1 MTSKQA
7 PIEPVDPRRV
17 IPINIEEEMKTS
29 YIDYAMSVII
39 GRAIPDVRDGLK
51 PVHRRTLYAMWEEG
65 NTSDKPY
72 KKSAR
77 AVAATMG
84 KYHPHG
90 DFSIYDTLVKMA
102 QPFSYRAPLVDG
114 QGNFGSVDG
123 DSAAAMRY
131 TEARLTKY
139 TEALLTDLEKET
151 VDFSPNFD
159 SSTSEPTVLPCR
171 VPNLLVNGS
180 SGIAV
185 GMATNMPPHNLREV
199 AEAVKLV
206 IDRPH
211 CTSEDLLRVLP
222 GPDFPTGGIIMGRA
236 GIRSAYETGHGKLTV
251 RGVAEIEDVETRV
264 PKIIISEL
272 PFQVNKARLVE
283 HIAELVKEKRIEG
296 ISDLRDESD
305 KDGMRVVIELRKGV
319 IPKIILNQLYKH
331 TSLETTF
338 GVINLAISEG
348 QPKTLGVR
356 GLIDE
361 FLRHRVEVVRRR
373 CGFDLKKA
381 RDRLHII
388 DGLLIALDRIDEVIA
403 TIRASESAEAAGKA
417 LIEQFGLSE
426 LQAAAILAMQ
436 LRRLAHLEQ
445 TKLRDERIEL
455 LKTIERLELI
465 LSCEANVLR
474 EIRKEVVAAGK
485 EFGNERRTQI
495 SDEDSDLNLIDLI
508 PDVPMLISITAQN
521 YIKRLPLET
530 YRAQHRGGRGVIG
543 MTTKEEDQ
551 VDNIFLAS
559 MHDYLLCFTTDGR
572 LYWLKVYDIPEASR
586 TSKGKAIVNLLNL
599 RDELVTAVIP
609 IREFSDDRY
618 LFFSTRQGQVA
629 KIATSEFSRPRQSG
643 INAITLREGDL
654 LVDVKQTDGTQE
666 IILSTAKGQ
675 ALRFHEGEVRV
686 MGRGVQGVRG
696 IKLKYADELVT
707 TTLVEKEHLLTITA
721 QGAGKRTDFE
731 EFRGH
736 GRGTMGVRNILAGP
750 GNPVVATRA
759 VSPDE
764 EVVIITASGNVIR
777 IRAADISIQKRSTR
791 GVRMIR
797 LDEDDRVVGFACLD
811 NITCD
816 TGTESEDGD
825 AERETEA
832 GQQHLDDDIT

>member
-7 PIEPVDPRRV
+7 PIEPEDPRRV
-17 IPINIEEEMKTS
+17 IRINIEEEMKTS

-90 DFSIYDTLVKMA
+90 DTSIYDTLVKMA
-102 QPFSYRAPLVDG
+102 QPFSYRSPLVDG

-123 DSAAAMRY
+123 DSPAAMRY

-139 TEALLTDLEKET
+139 AEALLTDLEKET
-151 VDFSPNFD
+151 VDFIPNFD
-159 SSTSEPTVLPCR
+159 TSTSEPTVLPCR

-185 GMATNMPPHNLREV
+185 GMATNMAPHNLREV
-199 AEAVKLV
+199 VEAVKLV

-211 CTSEDLLRVLP
+211 CTTDDLLKVLP

-251 RGVAEIEDVETRV
+251 RGVAEIEDVETKV

-319 IPKIILNQLYKH
+319 LPKIILNQLYKH
-331 TSLETTF
+331 TSLESTF

-373 CGFDLKKA
+373 CGFELRKA

-403 TIRASESAEAAGKA
+403 TIRASESAETAGRA
-417 LIEQFGLSE
+417 LIEKFGLSE
-426 LQAAAILAMQ
+426 LQAVGDPRDAAPPP
-436 LRRLAHLEQ
+436 
-445 TKLRDERIEL
+445 
-455 LKTIERLELI
+455 
-465 LSCEANVLR
+465 
-474 EIRKEVVAAGK
+474 
-485 EFGNERRTQI
+485 RRT
-495 SDEDSDLNLIDLI
+495 S
-508 PDVPMLISITAQN
+508 
-521 YIKRLPLET
+521 
-530 YRAQHRGGRGVIG
+530 
-543 MTTKEEDQ
+543 
-551 VDNIFLAS
+551 
-559 MHDYLLCFTTDGR
+559 
-572 LYWLKVYDIPEASR
+572 SR
-586 TSKGKAIVNLLNL
+586 PS
-599 RDELVTAVIP
+599 
-609 IREFSDDRY
+609 S
-618 LFFSTRQGQVA
+618 
-629 KIATSEFSRPRQSG
+629 ATSGSSCSRRSSG
-643 INAITLREGDL
+643 SN
-654 LVDVKQTDGTQE
+654 
-666 IILSTAKGQ
+666 
-675 ALRFHEGEVRV
+675 
-686 MGRGVQGVRG
+686 
-696 IKLKYADELVT
+696 
-707 TTLVEKEHLLTITA
+707 
-721 QGAGKRTDFE
+721 
-731 EFRGH
+731 
-736 GRGTMGVRNILAGP
+736 
-750 GNPVVATRA
+750 
-759 VSPDE
+759 
-764 EVVIITASGNVIR
+764 
-777 IRAADISIQKRSTR
+777 
-791 GVRMIR
+791 
-797 LDEDDRVVGFACLD
+797 
-811 NITCD
+811 
-816 TGTESEDGD
+816 
-825 AERETEA
+825 
-832 GQQHLDDDIT
+832 

>member
-17 IPINIEEEMKTS
+17 IQINIEEEMKTS

-65 NTSDKPY
+65 NTSDKAY

-90 DFSIYDTLVKMA
+90 DTSIYDTLVKMA
-102 QPFSYRAPLVDG
+102 QPFSYRSPLVDG

-123 DSAAAMRY
+123 DSPAAMRY
-131 TEARLTKY
+131 TEARLTRY
-139 TEALLTDLEKET
+139 AEALLTDLEKET
-151 VDFSPNFD
+151 VDFIPNFD
-159 SSTSEPTVLPCR
+159 TSTSEPTVLPCR

-211 CTSEDLLRVLP
+211 CTTDDLLKVLP
-222 GPDFPTGGIIMGRA
+222 GPDFPTGGIIMGRG
-236 GIRSAYETGHGKLTV
+236 GIRSAYQTGHGKLTV
-251 RGVAEIEDVETRV
+251 RGVAEIEDVETKV

-319 IPKIILNQLYKH
+319 LPKIILNQLYKH
-331 TSLETTF
+331 TSLESTF

-373 CGFDLKKA
+373 CGFELRKA

-403 TIRASESAEAAGKA
+403 TIRASESAEVAGRA
-417 LIEQFGLSE
+417 LIERFGLSE

-436 LRRLAHLEQ
+436 LRRLAALEQ
-445 TKLRDERIEL
+445 TKLRDERLEL

-495 SDEDSDLNLIDLI
+495 REDEALLDIEDLI
-508 PDVPMLISITAQN
+508 EDRPMLISITAQN

-543 MTTKEEDQ
+543 MATKEEDQ

-559 MHDYLLCFTTDGR
+559 MHDYLLCFTSDGR
-572 LYWLKVYDIPEASR
+572 LYWLKVYEIPEASR

-609 IREFSDDRY
+609 MREFREDRY

-643 INAITLREGDL
+643 INAITLREGDH

-675 ALRFHEGEVRV
+675 ALRFHEDEVRN

-696 IKLKYADELVT
+696 IE
-707 TTLVEKEHLLTITA
+707 
-721 QGAGKRTDFE
+721 R
-731 EFRGH
+731 
-736 GRGTMGVRNILAGP
+736 RGTAMNSLRP
-750 GNPVVATRA
+750 
-759 VSPDE
+759 
-764 EVVIITASGNVIR
+764 
-777 IRAADISIQKRSTR
+777 RSSRKST
-791 GVRMIR
+791 
-797 LDEDDRVVGFACLD
+797 
-811 NITCD
+811 
-816 TGTESEDGD
+816 S
-825 AERETEA
+825 
-832 GQQHLDDDIT
+832 

>member
-7 PIEPVDPRRV
+7 PIEPADPRRV

-90 DFSIYDTLVKMA
+90 DSSIYDTLVKMA

-139 TEALLTDLEKET
+139 AEALLTDLEKET

-185 GMATNMPPHNLREV
+185 GMATNMPPHNLKEV

-206 IDRPH
+206 IDRPQ
-211 CTSEDLLRVLP
+211 CTVDDLLRILP
-222 GPDFPTGGIIMGRA
+222 GPDFPTGGIIMGTE
-236 GIRSAYETGHGKLTV
+236 GIREAYETGHGKLTV

-331 TSLETTF
+331 TSLESTF

-373 CGFDLKKA
+373 CGFELRKA

-417 LIEQFGLSE
+417 LVEMFGLSD

-445 TKLRDERIEL
+445 TKLRDERLDL
-455 LKTIERLELI
+455 LKIIERLELI

-474 EIRKEVVAAGK
+474 EIRKEVASAGK
-485 EFGNERRTQI
+485 EFGNERRTRI
-495 SDEDSDLNLIDLI
+495 SEEEADLNLIDLI

-543 MTTKEEDQ
+543 MATKEEDQ
-551 VDNIFLAS
+551 VDNIFVAS

-572 LYWLKVYDIPEASR
+572 LYWLKVYEIPEASR

-609 IREFSDDRY
+609 IREFREDRY

-629 KIATSEFSRPRQSG
+629 KIATSEFSRPRQTG
-643 INAITLREGDL
+643 INAITLREDDC

-666 IILSTAKGQ
+666 LILSTAKGQ
-675 ALRFHEGEVRV
+675 ALRFHEGEVRN

-696 IKLKYADELVT
+696 IKLKYGDQLVAT
-707 TTLVEKEHLLTITA
+707 TIVEKEHLLTITA
-721 QGAGKRTDFE
+721 KGAGKRTDFD

-750 GNPVVATRA
+750 GNPVIATRA
-759 VSPDE
+759 VSKDE
-764 EVVIITASGNVIR
+764 EVVLITASGTVIR

-797 LDEDDRVVGFACLD
+797 LEEDDRVVGFACLAND
-811 NITCD
+811 ID
-816 TGTESEDGD
+816 VGDDDVDEDS
-825 AERETEA
+825 A
-832 GQQHLDDDIT
+832 QQPLDDGLLDD

>member
-1 MTSKQA
+1 LTSRQA
-7 PIEPVDPRRV
+7 PIVPADPRRV
-17 IPINIEEEMKTS
+17 IPVNIEDEMKTS

-51 PVHRRTLYAMWEEG
+51 PAHRRTLYAMWEEG

-90 DFSIYDTLVKMA
+90 DASIYDTLVKMA
-102 QPFSYRAPLVDG
+102 QPFTYRAPLVDG

-131 TEARLTKY
+131 TEARLTRY
-139 TEALLTDLEKET
+139 AESLLADLDKET
-151 VDFSPNFD
+151 VDFIPNFD
-159 SSTSEPTVLPCR
+159 SSTSEPTVLPAR

-206 IDRPH
+206 IDRPD
-211 CTSEDLLRVLP
+211 CTVDDLMRVIP
-222 GPDFPTGGIIMGRA
+222 GPDFPTGGIIMGRD

-264 PKIIISEL
+264 PKIIVTEI
-272 PFQVNKARLVE
+272 PFQVNKAKLIE
-283 HIAELVKEKRIEG
+283 HIAELVKEKRIDG
-296 ISDLRDESD
+296 INDLRDESD
-305 KDGMRVVIELRKGV
+305 KDGMRIVIELRKGT
-319 IPKIILNQLYKH
+319 IPRIILNQLFKH
-331 TSLETTF
+331 TALETTF
-338 GVINLAISEG
+338 GVINLAISDG
-348 QPKTLGVR
+348 QPKTLGLR
-356 GLIDE
+356 SLINE

-373 CGFDLKKA
+373 CGFELRKA
-381 RDRLHII
+381 RERLHVLE
-388 DGLLIALDRIDEVIA
+388 GLLIALDRIDEVIA
-403 TIRASESAEAAGKA
+403 TIRASASAEEAGRA
-417 LIEQFGLSE
+417 LVARFGLTE
-426 LQAAAILAMQ
+426 VQAQAILQMQ
-436 LRRLAHLEQ
+436 LRRLARLEQ
-445 TKLRDERIEL
+445 SKLRDEQAEL
-455 LKTIERLELI
+455 LRTIERLETI
-465 LSCEANVLR
+465 LSCDANVYR
-474 EIRKEVVAAGK
+474 EIRKEIVAAGK
-485 EFGNERRTQI
+485 EFGDDRRTRI
-495 SDEDSDLNLIDLI
+495 AEAETGFTDEDLI
-508 PDVPMLISITAQN
+508 PDVPMLVSITAQN

-530 YRAQHRGGRGVIG
+530 YRAQRRGGRGIIG

-586 TSKGKAIVNLLNL
+586 TSRGKAIVNLLEL
-599 RDELVTAVIP
+599 RDERVTAVIP
-609 IREFSDDRY
+609 IREFREDRY

-629 KIATSEFSRPRQSG
+629 KVATSQFSRPRQSG
-643 INAITLREGDL
+643 INAITLRGEDQ
-654 LVDVKQTDGTQE
+654 LVDVKQTDGSQE
-666 IILSTAKGQ
+666 VILSTAKGQ
-675 ALRFHEGEVRV
+675 ALRFREEEVRV

-696 IKLKYADELVT
+696 IKLKYGDELVA

-721 QGAGKRTDFE
+721 RGAGKRTDFE

-736 GRGTMGVRNILAGP
+736 GRGTMGVRNIIAGP

-759 VSPDE
+759 VSSDE
-764 EVVIITASGNVIR
+764 EVVLITASGNVIR
-777 IRAADISIQKRSTR
+777 VRTADISVQKRSTR

-797 LDEDDRVVGFACLD
+797 LEDEDRVVGFACL
-811 NITCD
+811 
-816 TGTESEDGD
+816 GSGVPE
-825 AERETEA
+825 
-832 GQQHLDDDIT
+832 LDDEDQATIGENGDGTD

>member
-17 IPINIEEEMKTS
+17 IRMNIEDEMKTS

-90 DFSIYDTLVKMA
+90 DASIYDTLVKMA

-139 TEALLTDLEKET
+139 AEALLTDLEKET
-151 VDFSPNFD
+151 VDFTPNFD
-159 SSTSEPTVLPCR
+159 SSTNEPTVLPCR

-211 CTSEDLLRVLP
+211 CTVDDLLKVLP
-222 GPDFPTGGIIMGRA
+222 GPDFPTGGIIMGRG

-251 RGVAEIEDVETRV
+251 RGVAEIEDVETKV

-283 HIAELVKEKRIEG
+283 HIADLVKEKRIEG

-305 KDGMRVVIELRKGV
+305 KDGMRIVIELRKGV
-319 IPKIILNQLYKH
+319 LPRIILNQLYKH
-331 TSLETTF
+331 TSLESTF
-338 GVINLAISEG
+338 GVINLAISGG
-348 QPKTLGVR
+348 QPRTLGVR

-373 CGFDLKKA
+373 CGFDLRKA

-403 TIRASESAEAAGKA
+403 TIRASESAETAGKA
-417 LIEQFGLSE
+417 LIEKFGLSD

-445 TKLRDERIEL
+445 TKLRDERLDL
-455 LKTIERLELI
+455 LKTIERLETI

-485 EFGNERRTQI
+485 EFGDERRTKI
-495 SDEDSDLNLIDLI
+495 AEDEAQLDIEDLI
-508 PDVPMLISITAQN
+508 EDKPMLISITAQN

-572 LYWLKVYDIPEASR
+572 LYWLKVYEIPEASR
-586 TSKGKAIVNLLNL
+586 TSRGKAIVNLLNL

-609 IREFSDDRY
+609 IRVFREDRY

-643 INAITLREGDL
+643 INAISLRENDL
-654 LVDVKQTDGTQE
+654 LVDVKQTDGMQE

-675 ALRFHEGEVRV
+675 ALRFHEGEVRP

-696 IKLKYADELVT
+696 IKLKYGDELVA

-764 EVVIITASGNVIR
+764 EVVLITALGNVIR

-797 LDEDDRVVGFACLD
+797 LEEEDRVVGFACLANGID
-811 NITCD
+811 VEETVDGD
-816 TGTESEDGD
+816 TG
-825 AERETEA
+825 
-832 GQQHLDDDIT
+832 QQSLDDEILAD

>member
-17 IPINIEEEMKTS
+17 IRMNIEDEMKTS

-65 NTSDKPY
+65 NTSDKAY

-90 DFSIYDTLVKMA
+90 DSSIYDTLVKMA

-139 TEALLTDLEKET
+139 AEALLTDLEKET
-151 VDFSPNFD
+151 VDFIPNFD

-185 GMATNMPPHNLREV
+185 GMATSMPPHNLKEV

-206 IDRPH
+206 IDRPQ
-211 CTSEDLLRVLP
+211 CTVDDLLKVLP

-251 RGVAEIEDVETRV
+251 RGVAEIEDVETKV

-283 HIAELVKEKRIEG
+283 HIADLVKEKRIEG

-305 KDGMRVVIELRKGV
+305 KDGMRIVIELRKGV
-319 IPKIILNQLYKH
+319 LPRIILNQLYKH
-331 TSLETTF
+331 TSLESTF
-338 GVINLAISEG
+338 GVINLAISGG
-348 QPKTLGVR
+348 QPRTLGVR

-373 CGFDLKKA
+373 CGFDLRKA

-403 TIRASESAEAAGKA
+403 TIRASESAETAGKA
-417 LIEQFGLSE
+417 LIEKFGLSD

-445 TKLRDERIEL
+445 TKLRDERLDL
-455 LKTIERLELI
+455 LKTIERLETI

-485 EFGNERRTQI
+485 EFGDERRTKI
-495 SDEDSDLNLIDLI
+495 AEDEAQLDIEDLI
-508 PDVPMLISITAQN
+508 EDKPMLISITAQN

-572 LYWLKVYDIPEASR
+572 LYWLKVYEIPEASR

-609 IREFSDDRY
+609 MREFREDRY

-643 INAITLREGDL
+643 INAISLRENDL
-654 LVDVKQTDGTQE
+654 LVDVKQTDGMQE

-675 ALRFHEGEVRV
+675 ALRFHEGEVRP

-696 IKLKYADELVT
+696 IKLKYGDELVA

-764 EVVIITASGNVIR
+764 EVVLITALGNVIR

-797 LDEDDRVVGFACLD
+797 LEEEDRVVGFACLANGID
-811 NITCD
+811 VEETVDGD
-816 TGTESEDGD
+816 TG
-825 AERETEA
+825 
-832 GQQHLDDDIT
+832 QQSLDDEILAD

>member
-17 IPINIEEEMKTS
+17 IQMNIEEEMKTS

-65 NTSDKPY
+65 NTSDKAY

-90 DFSIYDTLVKMA
+90 DVSIYDTLVKMA
-102 QPFSYRAPLVDG
+102 QPFSYRSPLVDG

-123 DSAAAMRY
+123 DSPAAMRY

-139 TEALLTDLEKET
+139 AEALLTDLEKET
-151 VDFSPNFD
+151 VDFIPNFD
-159 SSTSEPTVLPCR
+159 TSTSEPTVLPCR

-185 GMATNMPPHNLREV
+185 GMATNMPPHNLKEV

-211 CTSEDLLRVLP
+211 CTTDDLLKVLP

-251 RGVAEIEDVETRV
+251 RGVAEIEDVETKV

-319 IPKIILNQLYKH
+319 IPRIILNQLYKH
-331 TSLETTF
+331 TSLESTF

-373 CGFDLKKA
+373 CGFELRKA

-388 DGLLIALDRIDEVIA
+388 DGLLVALDRIDEVIA
-403 TIRASESAEAAGKA
+403 TIRASESAEVAGRA
-417 LIEQFGLSE
+417 LIEKFGLSE
-426 LQAAAILAMQ
+426 LQAQAILAMQ

-445 TKLRDERIEL
+445 AKLRDERLEL
-455 LKTIERLELI
+455 LKTVERLELI

-485 EFGNERRTQI
+485 EFGNERRTLI
-495 SDEDSDLNLIDLI
+495 SEEESDLNIIDLI

-543 MTTKEEDQ
+543 MATKEEDQ

-572 LYWLKVYDIPEASR
+572 LYWLKVYEIPEASR
-586 TSKGKAIVNLLNL
+586 TSKGKAIVNLLDL

-609 IREFSDDRY
+609 MRDFREDRY

-643 INAITLREGDL
+643 INAITLREGDH

-666 IILSTAKGQ
+666 LILSTAKGQ
-675 ALRFHEGEVRV
+675 ALRFHEDEVRN

-696 IKLKYADELVT
+696 IRLKYGDELVT
-707 TTLVEKEHLLTITA
+707 TTIVEKEHLLTITA
-721 QGAGKRTDFE
+721 QGAGKRTDFD

-759 VSPDE
+759 VSKDE
-764 EVVIITASGNVIR
+764 EVVLITALGNVIR

-797 LDEDDRVVGFACLD
+797 LEEEDRVVGFACLA
-811 NITCD
+811 NGLCEI
-816 TGTESEDGD
+816 
-825 AERETEA
+825 EA
-832 GQQHLDDDIT
+832 VDEEPGEPVQRSLDDGISIQ

>member
-1 MTSKQA
+1 M
-7 PIEPVDPRRV
+7 
-17 IPINIEEEMKTS
+17 NIEEEMKTS

-65 NTSDKPY
+65 NTSDKAY

-90 DFSIYDTLVKMA
+90 DTSIYDTLVKMA
-102 QPFSYRAPLVDG
+102 QPFSYRSPLVDG

-123 DSAAAMRY
+123 DSPAAMRY

-139 TEALLTDLEKET
+139 AEALLTDLEKET
-151 VDFSPNFD
+151 VDFIPNFD
-159 SSTSEPTVLPCR
+159 TSTSEPTVLPCR

-185 GMATNMPPHNLREV
+185 GMATNMPPHNLKEV

-211 CTSEDLLRVLP
+211 CTTDDLLKVLP

-251 RGVAEIEDVETRV
+251 RGVAEIEDVETKV

-319 IPKIILNQLYKH
+319 IPRIILNQLYKH
-331 TSLETTF
+331 TSLESTF

-373 CGFDLKKA
+373 CGFELRKA

-388 DGLLIALDRIDEVIA
+388 DGLLVALDRIDEVIA
-403 TIRASESAEAAGKA
+403 TIRASESAEVAGRA
-417 LIEQFGLSE
+417 LIERFGLSE
-426 LQAAAILAMQ
+426 LQAQAILAMQ

-445 TKLRDERIEL
+445 AKLRDERLEL
-455 LKTIERLELI
+455 LKTVERLELI

-485 EFGNERRTQI
+485 EFGNERRTLI
-495 SDEDSDLNLIDLI
+495 SEEESDLNIIDLI

-543 MTTKEEDQ
+543 MATKEEDQ

-572 LYWLKVYDIPEASR
+572 LYWLKVYEIPEASR
-586 TSKGKAIVNLLNL
+586 TSKGKAIVNLLDL

-609 IREFSDDRY
+609 MRDFREDRY

-643 INAITLREGDL
+643 INAITLREGDH

-666 IILSTAKGQ
+666 LILSTAKGQ
-675 ALRFHEGEVRV
+675 ALRFHEDEVRN

-696 IKLKYADELVT
+696 IRLKYGDELVT
-707 TTLVEKEHLLTITA
+707 TTIVEKEHLLTITA
-721 QGAGKRTDFE
+721 QGAGKRTDFD

-759 VSPDE
+759 VSKDE
-764 EVVIITASGNVIR
+764 EVVLITALGNVIR

-797 LDEDDRVVGFACLD
+797 LEEEDRVVGFACLA
-811 NITCD
+811 NGLCEI
-816 TGTESEDGD
+816 
-825 AERETEA
+825 EA
-832 GQQHLDDDIT
+832 VDEEPGEPVQRSLDDGISIQ

>member
-17 IPINIEEEMKTS
+17 IQMNIEEEMKTS

-65 NTSDKPY
+65 NTSDKAY

-90 DFSIYDTLVKMA
+90 DTSIYDTLVKMA
-102 QPFSYRAPLVDG
+102 QPFSYRSPLVDG

-123 DSAAAMRY
+123 DSPAAMRY

-139 TEALLTDLEKET
+139 AEALLTDLEKET
-151 VDFSPNFD
+151 VDFIPNFD
-159 SSTSEPTVLPCR
+159 TSTSEPTVLPCR

-185 GMATNMPPHNLREV
+185 GMATNMPPHNLKEV

-211 CTSEDLLRVLP
+211 CTTDDLLKVLP

-251 RGVAEIEDVETRV
+251 RGVAEIEDVETKV

-319 IPKIILNQLYKH
+319 IPRIILNQLYKH
-331 TSLETTF
+331 TSLESTF

-373 CGFDLKKA
+373 CGFELRKA

-388 DGLLIALDRIDEVIA
+388 DGLLVALDRIDEVIA
-403 TIRASESAEAAGKA
+403 TIRASESAEVAGRA
-417 LIEQFGLSE
+417 LIERFGLSE
-426 LQAAAILAMQ
+426 LQAQAILAMQ

-445 TKLRDERIEL
+445 AKLRDERLEL
-455 LKTIERLELI
+455 LKTVERLELI

-485 EFGNERRTQI
+485 EFGNERRTLI
-495 SDEDSDLNLIDLI
+495 SEEESDLNIIDLI

-543 MTTKEEDQ
+543 MATKEEDQ

-572 LYWLKVYDIPEASR
+572 LYWLKVYEIPEASR
-586 TSKGKAIVNLLNL
+586 TSKGKAIVNLLDL

-609 IREFSDDRY
+609 MRDFREDRY

-643 INAITLREGDL
+643 INAITLREGDH

-666 IILSTAKGQ
+666 LILSTAKGQ
-675 ALRFHEGEVRV
+675 ALRFHEDEVRN

-696 IKLKYADELVT
+696 IRLKYGDELVT
-707 TTLVEKEHLLTITA
+707 TTIVEKEHLLTITA
-721 QGAGKRTDFE
+721 QGAGKRTDFD

-759 VSPDE
+759 VSKDE
-764 EVVIITASGNVIR
+764 EVVLITALGNVIR

-797 LDEDDRVVGFACLD
+797 LEEEDRVVGFACLA
-811 NITCD
+811 NGLCEI
-816 TGTESEDGD
+816 
-825 AERETEA
+825 EA
-832 GQQHLDDDIT
+832 VDEEPGEPVQRSLDDGISIQ

>member
-17 IPINIEEEMKTS
+17 IQINIEEEMKTS

-90 DFSIYDTLVKMA
+90 DSSIYDTLVKMA
-102 QPFSYRAPLVDG
+102 QPFSYRSPLVDG

-123 DSAAAMRY
+123 DSPAAMRY

-139 TEALLTDLEKET
+139 AEALLADLEKET
-151 VDFSPNFD
+151 VDYIPNFD
-159 SSTSEPTVLPCR
+159 SSTKEPTVLPCR

-185 GMATNMPPHNLREV
+185 GMATNMAPHNLREV

-206 IDRPH
+206 IDRPD
-211 CTSEDLLRVLP
+211 CSVDDLLKRMP

-236 GIRSAYETGHGKLTV
+236 GIRSAYEAGHGKLTV

-272 PFQVNKARLVE
+272 PYQVNKARLVE

-319 IPKIILNQLYKH
+319 LPKIILNQLYKH
-331 TSLETTF
+331 TALESTF

-348 QPKTLGVR
+348 QPKTLGVK
-356 GLIDE
+356 GLINE

-373 CGFDLKKA
+373 CEFELRKA

-388 DGLLIALDRIDEVIA
+388 EGLLIALDRIDEVIA
-403 TIRASESAEAAGKA
+403 TIRGSASAETAGRA
-417 LIEQFGLSE
+417 LVTQFGLSE
-426 LQAAAILAMQ
+426 PQAQAILQMQ

-445 TKLRDERIEL
+445 TKLRDERLEL
-455 LKTIERLELI
+455 LKTIEGLETI

-485 EFGNERRTQI
+485 EFGNDRRTQI
-495 SDEDSDLNLIDLI
+495 VEDEALLDIEDLI
-508 PDVPMLISITAQN
+508 EDKPMLISITAQN

-543 MTTKEEDQ
+543 MATKEEDQ

-572 LYWLKVYDIPEASR
+572 VYWLKVYNIPEASR
-586 TSKGKAIVNLLNL
+586 TSKGKAIVNLLDVK
-599 RDELVTAVIP
+599 DELVTAVVP
-609 IREFSDDRY
+609 IREFRDDRY
-618 LFFSTRQGQVA
+618 LLFSTQHGQVA
-629 KIATSEFSRPRQSG
+629 KVATSQFSRPRLAG
-643 INAITLREGDL
+643 INAIALREDDH

-666 IILSTAKGQ
+666 LIVSTAKGQ
-675 ALRFHEGEVRV
+675 ALRFHEGEVRP

-696 IKLKYADELVT
+696 IKLKYGDELVA

-721 QGAGKRTDFE
+721 QGAGKRTDFD

-764 EVVIITASGNVIR
+764 EVVLITALGNVIR
-777 IRAADISIQKRSTR
+777 IRAADISVQKRSTR

-797 LDEDDRVVGFACLD
+797 LEESDRVVGFACLA
-811 NITCD
+811 NEICD
-816 TGTESEDGD
+816 LGTVDDEVA
-825 AERETEA
+825 AEA
-832 GQQHLDDDIT
+832 DQQVLVDDE

>member
-1 MTSKQA
+1 MTSRQA
-7 PIEPVDPRRV
+7 PIVPADPRRV
-17 IPINIEEEMKTS
+17 IPVNIEDEMKTS

-51 PVHRRTLYAMWEEG
+51 PAHRRTLYAMWEEG

-90 DFSIYDTLVKMA
+90 DASIYDTLVKMA
-102 QPFSYRAPLVDG
+102 QPFTYRAPLVDG

-131 TEARLTKY
+131 TEARLTRY
-139 TEALLTDLEKET
+139 AESLLADLDKET
-151 VDFSPNFD
+151 VDFIPNFD
-159 SSTSEPTVLPCR
+159 SSTSEPTVLPAR

-206 IDRPH
+206 IDRPD
-211 CTSEDLLRVLP
+211 CTVDDLMRVIP
-222 GPDFPTGGIIMGRA
+222 GPDFPTGGIIMGRD

-264 PKIIISEL
+264 PKIIVTEI
-272 PFQVNKARLVE
+272 PFQVNKAKLIE
-283 HIAELVKEKRIEG
+283 HIAELVKEKRIDG
-296 ISDLRDESD
+296 INDLRDESD
-305 KDGMRVVIELRKGV
+305 KDGMRIVIELRKGT
-319 IPKIILNQLYKH
+319 IPRIILNQLFKH
-331 TSLETTF
+331 TALETTF
-338 GVINLAISEG
+338 GVINLAISDG
-348 QPKTLGVR
+348 QPKTLGLR
-356 GLIDE
+356 SLINE

-373 CGFDLKKA
+373 CGFELRKA
-381 RDRLHII
+381 RERLHVLE
-388 DGLLIALDRIDEVIA
+388 GLLIALDRIDEVIA
-403 TIRASESAEAAGKA
+403 TIRASASAEEAGRA
-417 LIEQFGLSE
+417 LVARFGLTE
-426 LQAAAILAMQ
+426 VQAQAILQMQ
-436 LRRLAHLEQ
+436 LRRLARLEQ
-445 TKLRDERIEL
+445 SKLRDEQAEL
-455 LKTIERLELI
+455 LRTIERLETI
-465 LSCEANVLR
+465 LSCDANVYR
-474 EIRKEVVAAGK
+474 EIRKEIVAAGK
-485 EFGNERRTQI
+485 EFGDDRRTRI
-495 SDEDSDLNLIDLI
+495 AEAETGFTDEDLI
-508 PDVPMLISITAQN
+508 PDVPMLVSITAQN

-530 YRAQHRGGRGVIG
+530 YRAQRRGGRGIIG

-586 TSKGKAIVNLLNL
+586 TSRGKAIVNLLEL
-599 RDELVTAVIP
+599 RDERVTAVIP
-609 IREFSDDRY
+609 IREFREDRY

-629 KIATSEFSRPRQSG
+629 KVATSQFSRPRQSG
-643 INAITLREGDL
+643 INAITLRGEDQ
-654 LVDVKQTDGTQE
+654 LVDVKQTDGSQE
-666 IILSTAKGQ
+666 VILSTAKGQ
-675 ALRFHEGEVRV
+675 ALRFREEEVRV

-696 IKLKYADELVT
+696 IKLKYGDELVA

-721 QGAGKRTDFE
+721 RGAGKRTDFE

-736 GRGTMGVRNILAGP
+736 GRGTMGVRNIIAGP

-759 VSPDE
+759 VSSDE
-764 EVVIITASGNVIR
+764 EVVLITASGNVIR
-777 IRAADISIQKRSTR
+777 VRTADISVQKRSTR

-797 LDEDDRVVGFACLD
+797 LEDEDRVVGFACL
-811 NITCD
+811 
-816 TGTESEDGD
+816 GSGVPE
-825 AERETEA
+825 
-832 GQQHLDDDIT
+832 LDDEDQATIGENGDGTD